1 MWLLD
6 HCFVIQHFVSLLPS
20 LCLRREGWLLTFV
33 VFLISCFVVFL
44 YLFLTVSSVG
54 LLFVIVVVTCHM
66 NFIYLYKFYNV
77 RLLHRRGS
85 YYAVI
90 ITHVRNRNSN
100 IQGRSGHVVNSDF
113 PYHK

>member
-1 MWLLD
+1 MA
-6 HCFVIQHFVSLLPS
+6 FRSLFCNPAFCVTFAIIMLKKRG
-20 LCLRREGWLLTFV
+20 LVANFCGILNIMFV
-33 VFLISCFVVFL
+33 VFI

-66 NFIYLYKFYNV
+66 NFIYNV

-90 ITHVRNRNSN
+90 NTHVRNRNSN
-100 IQGRSGHVVNSDF
+100 IQGRSGNVVNSDF

>member
-44 YLFLTVSSVG
+44 YLFLTVSWVG

-66 NFIYLYKFYNV
+66 NFIYNL

-100 IQGRSGHVVNSDF
+100 IQGRSGNVVNSDF
-113 PYHK
+113 SYHK